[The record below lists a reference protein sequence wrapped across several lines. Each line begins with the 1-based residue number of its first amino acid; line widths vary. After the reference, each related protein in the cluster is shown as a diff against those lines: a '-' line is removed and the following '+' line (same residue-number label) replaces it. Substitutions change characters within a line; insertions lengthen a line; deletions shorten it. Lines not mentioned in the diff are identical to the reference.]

1 MLRRSKEDFTVS
13 ELSILRLLWEENVAL
28 SSAEILER
36 LPELNLFSTSIY
48 TILDGM
54 VGKGV
59 LRVDGKVRRG
69 KRFARTFIPTMSQ
82 EEFAAKQV
90 VKLTPNVPKYDRLVG
105 IFTALV
111 MHDGIDEETLS
122 SLEDFLQKQRKELDL

>member
-13 ELSILRLLWEENVAL
+13 ELSILRLLWEEKIAL

-59 LRVDGKVRRG
+59 LKVDGKIRRG
-69 KRFARTFIPTMSQ
+69 KRFARTFVPTMSQ
-82 EEFAAKQV
+82 EDFAAMQV
-90 VKLTPNVPKYDRLVG
+90 VKLTPNVPKFDRLVG
-105 IFTALV
+105 VFTALV
-111 MHDGIDEETLS
+111 KHDGIDEETLS

>member
-13 ELSILRLLWEENVAL
+13 ELSILRLLWEEKIAL
-28 SSAEILER
+28 SGSEILER
-36 LPELNLFSTSIY
+36 LPKLNLFSTSIY

-54 VGKGV
+54 VDKGV
-59 LRVDGKVRRG
+59 LKVDGKIRRG
-69 KRFARTFIPTMSQ
+69 KRFARTFVPTMSQ
-82 EEFAAKQV
+82 EDFAALQV

-105 IFTALV
+105 LFTALV
-111 MHDGIDEETLS
+111 KHDGIDEETLS

>member
-13 ELSILRLLWEENVAL
+13 ELSILRLLWEEKIAL
-28 SSAEILER
+28 SGSEILER

-54 VGKGV
+54 VDKGV
-59 LRVDGKVRRG
+59 LKVDGKIRRG
-69 KRFARTFIPTMSQ
+69 KRFARTFVPTMSQ
-82 EEFAAKQV
+82 EDFAAMQV

-105 IFTALV
+105 LFTALV
-111 MHDGIDEETLS
+111 KHDGIDEKTLS

>member
-13 ELSILRLLWEENVAL
+13 ELSILRLLWEEKIAL
-28 SSAEILER
+28 SGSEILER

-54 VGKGV
+54 VDKGV
-59 LRVDGKVRRG
+59 LKVDGKIRRG
-69 KRFARTFIPTMSQ
+69 KRFARTFVPTMSQ
-82 EEFAAKQV
+82 EDFAAMQV

-105 IFTALV
+105 LFTALV
-111 MHDGIDEETLS
+111 KHDGIDEETLS

>member
-13 ELSILRLLWEENVAL
+13 ELNILRLLWESKEAL
-28 SSAEILER
+28 SGAEMLER

-54 VGKGV
+54 VDKGV
-59 LRVDGKVRRG
+59 LKVEGKVRRG
-69 KRFARTFIPTMSQ
+69 KRYARTFIPTMSQ
-82 EEFAAKQV
+82 EEFAAMQV

-105 IFTALV
+105 LFTALV
-111 MHDGIDEETLS
+111 KHDGIDEETLS

>member
-13 ELSILRLLWEENVAL
+13 ELSILRLLWEEKRAL

-59 LRVDGKVRRG
+59 LKVDGKIRRG
-69 KRFARTFIPTMSQ
+69 KRFARTFVPTMSQ
-82 EEFAAKQV
+82 EDFAAMQV
-90 VKLTPNVPKYDRLVG
+90 VKLTPNVPKFDRLVG
-105 IFTALV
+105 VFTALV
-111 MHDGIDEETLS
+111 KHDGIDEETLS
-122 SLEDFLQKQRKELDL
+122 SLEDFLQKQRKDLDL

>member
-59 LRVDGKVRRG
+59 LKVDGKIRRG
-69 KRFARTFIPTMSQ
+69 KRFARTFVPTMSQ
-82 EEFAAKQV
+82 EDFAAMQV
-90 VKLTPNVPKYDRLVG
+90 VKLTPNVPKFDRLVG
-105 IFTALV
+105 VFTALV
-111 MHDGIDEETLS
+111 KHDGIDEETLS

>member
-28 SSAEILER
+28 SSSEILER

-59 LRVDGKVRRG
+59 LKVDGKIRRG
-69 KRFARTFIPTMSQ
+69 KRFARTFVPTMSQ
-82 EEFAAKQV
+82 EDFAAMQV
-90 VKLTPNVPKYDRLVG
+90 VKLTPNVPKFDRLVG
-105 IFTALV
+105 VFTALV
-111 MHDGIDEETLS
+111 KHDGIDEETLS

>member
-13 ELSILRLLWEENVAL
+13 ELSILRLLWEEKIAL
-28 SSAEILER
+28 SSSEILER

-54 VGKGV
+54 VDKGV
-59 LRVDGKVRRG
+59 LKVDGKIRRG
-69 KRFARTFIPTMSQ
+69 KRFARTFVPTMSQ
-82 EEFAAKQV
+82 EDFAAMQV

-105 IFTALV
+105 LFTALV
-111 MHDGIDEETLS
+111 KHDGIDEETLS

>member
-1 MLRRSKEDFTVS
+1 MLRKSKEDFTVS
-13 ELSILRLLWEENVAL
+13 ELSILRLLWEEKIAL
-28 SSAEILER
+28 SGSEILER

-54 VGKGV
+54 VDKGV

-122 SLEDFLQKQRKELDL
+122 SLEDFLQKQRTELDL